1 MAVTGRKPKDDEQ
14 KVTRHQLTQGWT
26 EVPDIPYEGDRP
38 ELTGTGRLGIA
49 TKAWWQRI
57 STMPHCILWTP
68 SDWQFALDT
77 LRLHAAFVRGEMA
90 RAGEL
95 RVREKQMGTTLD
107 ARRDLRIR
115 YVSPFAGV
123 LVADPEDDE
132 ETAMQSRV
140 ADFEAERR
148 RRLLEDDA

>member
-14 KVTRHQLTQGWT
+14 KVTRHALTQGWV
-26 EVPDIPYEGDRP
+26 EVPDMPYEGDRP
-38 ELTGTGRLGIA
+38 QLKGVGRVGMA
-49 TKAWWQRI
+49 TRAWWEGI
-57 STMPHCILWTP
+57 STMPHCVLWTP
-68 SDWQFALDT
+68 TDWQFALDT
-77 LRLHAAFVRGEMA
+77 ARIHAAFARGDMA

-115 YVSPFAGV
+115 YVSPLAGIIPV
-123 LVADPEDDE
+123 DDSE
-132 ETAMQSRV
+132 GDSTSLV

-148 RRLLEDDA
+148 RRLLESD